1 MARRAMQPEHFAV
14 QTSRS
19 QRTKHGSVVKT
30 SSREAKTVEAYWR
43 TGHWSPHSQGTAII
57 VHNEQCPS
65 FVTTRDL
72 MTDPSQLYAQATAAY
87 NQRDWRRALD
97 LATQLLPQRPDHA
110 ELHYLAGLS
119 ALELQQMP
127 QALEYLRHAASLCPT
142 RADYLTQ
149 FAKALATVNLSADA
163 VNVANRALTLL
174 PLDAQ
179 TLDTLGV
186 IYTRANAHE
195 CATSLYDRA
204 VALAPNHP
212 NYHHNFAKSLVFVG
226 DMDAAERELETCLG
240 LAPWY
245 WGAHLSLSQLRKQ
258 SASSNHL
265 ERLHTLLSETADN
278 HAAQVNLHLALA
290 KEYED
295 LADYPKAFE
304 HLVAGKVA
312 GAAERHYSPQ
322 RDAAQFEALTRASPR
337 AQPASAGFPSEEP
350 IFVIGMPRSG
360 TTLVERIISSHPDV
374 HSAGELRNFPLALK
388 RASGSRTPHLIDADT
403 IARSQEVD
411 WRQLGA
417 DYLASTRP
425 DTGHK
430 PRFIDKL
437 PHNFLYVGAIANAL
451 PNARIICLRRDPM
464 DTCLSNLRQL
474 FAPTSPYHDY
484 SYDLLDIGR
493 YYILFDRLMAHW
505 KQAFPGRIL
514 EVDYE
519 TLVDSQEA
527 SSRQLLEF
535 CGLPWNDA
543 CLHFE
548 SNQAPAATASAVQVR
563 EPIYR
568 DAIKR
573 WKQYE
578 VQLADLQELLST
590 AGIALDP

>member
-1 MARRAMQPEHFAV
+1 
-14 QTSRS
+14 
-19 QRTKHGSVVKT
+19 
-30 SSREAKTVEAYWR
+30 
-43 TGHWSPHSQGTAII
+43 
-57 VHNEQCPS
+57 
-65 FVTTRDL
+65 
-72 MTDPSQLYAQATAAY
+72 MTDPSHLHAQATAAY
-87 NQRDWRRALD
+87 NQGDWRRALD
-97 LATQLLPQRPDHA
+97 LASRLLPQEPNHA
-110 ELHYLAGLS
+110 GLHHLAGLS

-127 QALEYLRHAASLCPT
+127 LALEYLRRAASLDPA

-149 FAKALATVNLSADA
+149 FAKALSTLNLSADA
-163 VNVANRALTLL
+163 VNVANQALTLL

-186 IYTRANAHE
+186 IHTRANAHE
-195 CATSLYDRA
+195 RATSLYERA

-212 NYHHNFAKSLVFVG
+212 NYHYNFAKSLVFMG

-245 WGAHLSLSQLRKQ
+245 WSVHLSLSQLRKQ
-258 SASSNHL
+258 SAASNHL
-265 ERLHTLLSETADN
+265 ERLHSLLPKATEDS
-278 HAAQVNLHLALA
+278 AAQMNLHLALA

-295 LADYPKAFE
+295 LADHSKAFE
-304 HLVAGKVA
+304 HLVAGKAA
-312 GAAERHYSPQ
+312 GAAKRDYSPQ
-322 RDAAQFEALTRASPR
+322 REEARFEALIRASPR
-337 AQPASAGFPSEEP
+337 PQPASAGFPSEEP

-388 RASGSRTPHLIDADT
+388 HASGSRTPHLIDADT

-417 DYLASTRP
+417 NYLASTRP
-425 DTGHK
+425 NTGHK

-437 PHNFLYVGAIANAL
+437 PHNFLYAGAIANAL

-474 FAPTSPYHDY
+474 FAPASPYHDY

-493 YYILFDRLMAHW
+493 YYILFDHLMAHW
-505 KQAFPGRIL
+505 KQTFPGRIL
-514 EVDYE
+514 EVNYE
-519 TLVDSQEA
+519 TLVDAQE
-527 SSRQLLEF
+527 SGSRQLLKF
-535 CGLPWNDA
+535 CGLSWNDA

-548 SNQAPAATASAVQVR
+548 NNKAPASTASAVQVR

-568 DAIKR
+568 SAVRR

-578 VQLADLQELLST
+578 PQLTGLRDLLEG
-590 AGIALDP
+590 AGIALEP